1 MGNEPADKLFFNIV
15 KHTSLLFI
23 FSFSCFAQVPASF
36 EPSFCLSLSG
46 KYGNGAVDSVT
57 YHYQLNQ
64 AGDSGVIVVQG
75 RERPIVRT
83 KFAGVKKSIVNYAIN
98 LTEVSYGSQKDSADF
113 NGDLAITALDRT
125 TIVRVNAGLVIGMLA
140 DTSMTGL
147 LGLLMK
153 QVEDSLR
160 LPQFKGTMS
169 SKKSTLSKKEKKW
182 KTSERN

>member
-1 MGNEPADKLFFNIV
+1 MDLGGEPADKLFFNIV

-46 KYGNGAVDSVT
+46 KYGNAT

-64 AGDSGVIVVQG
+64 AGDSGVIIVQG
-75 RERPIVRT
+75 RERPMVGTI
-83 KFAGVKKSIVNYAIN
+83 FSGVKKSIVNYAIN

-125 TIVRVNAGLVIGMLA
+125 TIVRVNAGLVIGTLT

-147 LGLLMK
+147 LRLLMK

-160 LPQFKGTMS
+160 LPQVKGNLP
-169 SKKSTLSKKEKKW
+169 SKKSALSIKKI
-182 KTSERN
+182 RF